1 MNRYLRA
8 ALAAIFA
15 VCLVTG
21 LIAPIAFPHSQ
32 FPAFAEHLTADP
44 SAMVTVAP
52 TPPTPTATAEPTP
65 TPTPEPTPE
74 PTPTPFA
81 NGARGDDV
89 KAVQQR
95 LNLWGFLTGSADGVF
110 GPKTE
115 AAVKKYQQYRYDQYL
130 AAQTPTPSPEPTPAP
145 SGMPVTTP
153 EPTATPVP
161 VEIPAS
167 LPIVIGSWD
176 DAADRTVSEIQQRL
190 TDMGLLSGRIDGKF
204 GAASSQA
211 IISLQAAHGLPQT
224 GIVDETTYRVLF
236 SLPTPDPNATATPE
250 PTRDPSL
257 PAAIP
262 VSIGTHD
269 TESDTTVAAI
279 QQRLIDLRYLFD
291 VADGRF
297 GAASAQAVTHFQQ
310 LHNLPQTGIVD
321 GVTYKALFSDA
332 AVMGPEPT
340 PTPYAP
346 TGIVDDDWKADI
358 LDRDFE
364 IYQQDVQRGSSGA
377 EVTRLQTRLTALWY
391 YSLGIDGQ
399 FGANTERALNYFQK
413 RNGLPETGIADEATQ
428 RLLYSDAAVKSDR
441 PSTPYKLVI
450 DVSDQRVY
458 AYEWVNG
465 QYDRLARTMV
475 CSTGLPDT
483 PTPLGTWNAGGPC
496 GRWYYFK
503 KFDCWAQ
510 YAYRIN
516 GPYLFHSV
524 IYSEKDTSTLRQ
536 SSVNNLGRKASHGC
550 VRLSVEDAKWIYN
563 NCPAGTTV
571 TVRN

>member
-32 FPAFAEHLTADP
+32 FPAFAEHLTAETAP
-44 SAMVTVAP
+44 AATAAP

-89 KAVQQR
+89 KALQQK
-95 LNLWGFLTGSADGVF
+95 LNLWGFFTGSADGIF

-115 AAVKKYQQYRYDQYL
+115 AAVKQYQQYRYNQYL
-130 AAQTPTPSPEPTPAP
+130 AAQTPTPSPVSTETPVVTPNPNATPTPA
-145 SGMPVTTP
+145 
-153 EPTATPVP
+153 P

-176 DAADRTVSEIQQRL
+176 SASDTTVAQIQQRL
-190 TDMGLLSGRIDGKF
+190 TDLGLLSGKIDGKF

-211 IISLQAAHGLPQT
+211 IIALQAVNGMAQSGV
-224 GIVDETTYRVLF
+224 VDEATYRLLF
-236 SLPTPDPNATATPE
+236 SLPTPDPNATPTPV

-262 VSIGTHD
+262 ATVGSRDAEG
-269 TESDTTVAAI
+269 ETTIAEV
-279 QQRLIDLRYLFD
+279 QQKLIDLRYLYNT
-291 VADGRF
+291 ADGAF
-297 GAASAQAVTHFQQ
+297 GAATSAAVREFQAA
-310 LHNLPQTGIVD
+310 NGLPANGVVD
-321 GVTYKALFSDA
+321 GDTYKALFSGK

-346 TGIVDDDWKADI
+346 TGVVSDDWKDDI
-358 LDRDFE
+358 LTREFDVF
-364 IYQQDVQRGSSGA
+364 QQQLERGARGD

-391 YSLGIDGQ
+391 YSNGIDGQ
-399 FGANTERALNYFQK
+399 FGAGTQRALSYFQK
-413 RNGLPETGIADEATQ
+413 RNNLPETGVADEATQ
-428 RLLYSDAAVKSDR
+428 RLLFSETAVKSDR

-465 QYDRLARTMV
+465 KYDRLVRTMI

-483 PTPLGTWNAGGPC
+483 PTPLGTWNAGGPA

-536 SSVNNLGRKASHGC
+536 SSVNNLGRRASHGC
-550 VRLSVEDAKWIYN
+550 VRLKVEDAKWIYN

>member
-1 MNRYLRA
+1 MNRFLRA

-21 LIAPIAFPHSQ
+21 LIAPVAFPHTQ
-32 FPAFAEHLTADP
+32 YPAFAEHLNVPTAGTT
-44 SAMVTVAP
+44 AAP

-89 KAVQQR
+89 KAVQQK

-115 AAVKKYQQYRYDQYL
+115 AAVKKYQQYRYDEYL

-145 SGMPVTTP
+145 SGMPAVTPQPTP
-153 EPTATPVP
+153 TPIP
-161 VEIPAS
+161 MEIPSS

-176 DAADRTVSEIQQRL
+176 DASDHTVAAIQQQL
-190 TDMGLLSGRIDGKF
+190 ISLGLLSGRADGKF

-211 IISLQAAHGLPQT
+211 VISLQAAHGLQQS
-224 GIVDETTYRVLF
+224 GIVDEATYRVLF
-236 SLPTPDPNATATPE
+236 SMPTPDPNATATPE

-262 VSIGTHD
+262 AGIGARDSETD
-269 TESDTTVAAI
+269 ATISLI

-291 VADGRF
+291 SADGRY
-297 GAASAQAVTHFQQ
+297 GAATAQAVQLFQS
-310 LHNLPQTGIVD
+310 LHNLPQSGTVD
-321 GVTYKALFSDA
+321 GATYKLLFSETA
-332 AVMGPEPT
+332 AMGPEPT

-346 TGIVDDDWKADI
+346 TGVVSDEWKGDI

-364 IYQQDVQRGSSGA
+364 VYHEDVQRGSKGA

-399 FGANTERALNYFQK
+399 FGGNTERALSYFQK

-428 RLLYSDAAVKSDR
+428 RLLYSDAAKKSDR

-465 QYDRLARTMV
+465 QYDRLARTMI

-483 PTPLGTWNAGGPC
+483 PTPIGTWNAGGPC

-516 GPYLFHSV
+516 GPILFHSV

-536 SSVNNLGRKASHGC
+536 SSVNNLGRRASHGC
-550 VRLSVEDAKWIYN
+550 VRLKVEDAKWIYN